1 MMKASEF
8 VEKLCLTVKA
18 LVKVMVSSRPQ
29 HRPLQRD
36 DLDELIILANGPSLR
51 SVLEERGAE
60 LAQRETMCVNFMANT
75 PSFNEIR
82 PRYYVLADPHFFNG
96 TSHADVASLWRN
108 IAAVSWK
115 MTLMVPA
122 RFYSKAQT
130 LLGDSMVLL
139 TAFNDVGVESF
150 ACIER
155 FLFNHRLAMPRPR
168 NVLIPSL
175 MLAIWSG
182 AKRIYVA
189 GADHSWLETIHV
201 DEENHVVSI
210 QPHFYAD
217 SKAEKQRTTSEYQGY
232 RLHDILYSFY
242 VAFHSYHTVARYAGN
257 CGVEIFNS
265 TPGSFI
271 DAFPRK
277 PF

>member
-8 VEKLCLTVKA
+8 IEKLCLTVKA
-18 LVKVMVSSRPQ
+18 LVKVAVSSRPE
-29 HRPLQRD
+29 HREPLADRI
-36 DLDELIILANGPSLR
+36 DELIILANGPSLR
-51 SVLEERGAE
+51 RVIEERGQE
-60 LAQRETMCVNFMANT
+60 LAQRHTMCVNFMANT
-75 PSFNEIR
+75 PQFSVIR

-96 TSHADVASLWRN
+96 IEHDNVASLWRN
-108 IAAVSWK
+108 IAVVSWK

-122 RFYSKAQT
+122 RFYSKAQA
-130 LLGDSMVLL
+130 LLGDTKVSLNS
-139 TAFNDVGVESF
+139 FNDVGVESF

-182 AKRIYVA
+182 AKKIYVA

-201 DEENHVVSI
+201 DEDNHVVSI

-217 SKAEKQRTTSEYQGY
+217 NNAEKQRTTSEYQGY

-242 VAFHSYHTVARYAGN
+242 VAFSSYHTVARYARN